1 VLEAEEGWEAW
12 GREAGDTRETVEGVG
27 YILWFDEHEIMS
39 LVFNLRRD
47 AKQCGSDVLRWLNV
61 MREHI

>member
-27 YILWFDEHEIMS
+27 Y
-39 LVFNLRRD
+39 NLFSFLNM
-47 AKQCGSDVLRWLNV
+47 KLCLSFSTYDVMQSNV
-61 MREHI
+61 DVTCYVGQML

>member
-27 YILWFDEHEIMS
+27 YNLFIFILNMRLCLSFSTYDMMQS
-39 LVFNLRRD
+39 SV
-47 AKQCGSDVLRWLNV
+47 DVTCYVGQML
-61 MREHI
+61 